1 MNNHNYRSR
10 FGKLPL
16 FHPIDIIFIVLI
28 AGFIYWVINNP
39 KDYLAYIAICC
50 MSFAF
55 YRSLSPFWEKFS
67 IDKNTI
73 FVKFIKDAYEIKI
86 PESAVFVISYTNV
99 DTFSYTF
106 RNRFMI
112 NIVDDEIGKVFET
125 LHSDT
130 RQNQYDSQRY
140 HWGLSSEPVY
150 DNLFIRG
157 RFKNRWVYSFIYE
170 KDFADKFFKEQKKTV
185 ILPKSLK
192 GKIDI
197 IPNGF
202 EVIID
207 EER

>member
-1 MNNHNYRSR
+1 MEINKYRSR

-16 FHPIDIIFIVLI
+16 LHPINIIFIVLI
-28 AGFIYWVINNP
+28 GGFIYWVINNP

-73 FVKFIKDAYEIKI
+73 FVKFIKYAYEIKI
-86 PESAVFVISYTNV
+86 PESAVFVISYTNIE
-99 DTFSYTF
+99 FSQIF
-106 RNRFMI
+106 RKRFMI
-112 NIVDDEIGKVFET
+112 NIVDDELDKVFET
-125 LHSDT
+125 LHSDKL
-130 RQNQYDSQRY
+130 QNQHAAWHY
-140 HWGLSSEPVY
+140 HTSFSSEPVY

-157 RFKNRWVYSFIYE
+157 RFKNRWVYSFVYE
-170 KDFADKFFKEQKKTV
+170 KNFADNFFKEQKKTV

-192 GKIDI
+192 DKINI
-197 IPNGF
+197 IPDGF